1 MVEWEGKFK
10 SFSNVKICKELDH
23 SNLEGLSMQLV
34 I

>member
-1 MVEWEGKFK
+1 MVEREENFK
-10 SFSNVKICKELDH
+10 SFLNVKICREQDH